1 MADPSMYNFFN
12 NQPSPA
18 SKPTKKLSHRASSPS
33 APPRLFQCL
42 YCPRK
47 FYTSQALGGHQNAH
61 KRERAA
67 SRRKYPGGGDQDQT
81 QQCNNL
87 HQQVNPFATFPAE
100 PLPMGYP
107 AGAQQQ
113 VPHLEQWLQPFQP
126 HFPPA
131 GFVPHQGFSGV
142 SSPAGFVPHQ
152 GFSGVSSPETLS
164 PTIDAYDSAVDVDLT
179 LHL

>member
-12 NQPSPA
+12 NHPSPA
-18 SKPTKKLSHRASSPS
+18 SKPTKKHSPS
-33 APPRLFQCL
+33 APPRLFHCL

-67 SRRKYPGGGDQDQT
+67 SRRKYPGPAADQDQT

-87 HQQVNPFATFPAE
+87 HHQQVNPFPFATFPTE
-100 PLPMGYP
+100 PPPMAYP
-107 AGAQQQ
+107 AAAQTQQQ
-113 VPHLEQWLQPFQP
+113 GPYLEQWLQPFQP

-131 GFVPHQGFSGV
+131 GFVPHQV
-142 SSPAGFVPHQ
+142 
-152 GFSGVSSPETLS
+152 FSGVSSPETSS
-164 PTIDAYDSAVDVDLT
+164 PATDAYDSGVDVDLT

>member
-12 NQPSPA
+12 NQPPSPA
-18 SKPTKKLSHRASSPS
+18 SKPTKEHSPS
-33 APPRLFQCL
+33 APPRLFHCL

-67 SRRKYPGGGDQDQT
+67 SRRKYPGAGAGAGADQDQT

-87 HQQVNPFATFPAE
+87 LHHQQVNPFPFATFPTE
-100 PLPMGYP
+100 PPPMPYP
-107 AGAQQQ
+107 AGAQPQG
-113 VPHLEQWLQPFQP
+113 PYLEQWLQPFQP

-131 GFVPHQGFSGV
+131 GFLPHQGFT
-142 SSPAGFVPHQ
+142 
-152 GFSGVSSPETLS
+152 GVSSPETSS
-164 PTIDAYDSAVDVDLT
+164 PATDASDSGVDVDLT